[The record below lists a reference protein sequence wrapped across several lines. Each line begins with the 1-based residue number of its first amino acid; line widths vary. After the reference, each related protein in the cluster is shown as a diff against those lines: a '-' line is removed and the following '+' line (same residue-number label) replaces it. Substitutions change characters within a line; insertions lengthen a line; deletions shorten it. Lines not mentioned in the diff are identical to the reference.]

1 MDPPPIPS
9 ELSHCGLVMY
19 GYRIDEQQCQA
30 LGFLDLDDA
39 ADKIGAG
46 IDKLRM
52 SEFAKAA
59 DIPEDHNLEIFYF
72 ALCRARAPVCTVS
85 ERGLPAE
92 KLREPEKMLGLQPA
106 CWVSYDDIYSEFAPQ
121 PPFFYLSLI

>member
-1 MDPPPIPS
+1 MLFTSESLPYKPHPTVKYTVKSTTEVKPRNSALRYPSPEPDVKLVDPPPIPS

-46 IDKLRM
+46 IDKLRI

-59 DIPEDHNLEIFYF
+59 DIPEDHNLEYF
-72 ALCRARAPVCTVS
+72 TLHFAALV
-85 ERGLPAE
+85 
-92 KLREPEKMLGLQPA
+92 
-106 CWVSYDDIYSEFAPQ
+106 
-121 PPFFYLSLI
+121 PPSAQ